1 MIVKADV
8 KRKVITFSANFSFDL
23 KREVAWPGQMNLDL
37 NHNAAVTMQCNIMIR
52 FQFPWN
58 VPHSNVNL
66 TGFYGNVHSNFEF
79 DI

>member
-37 NHNAAVTMQCNIMIR
+37 NHNAAVTMQCNICNDKIPISLER
-52 FQFPWN
+52 APFKCESDWILWQCAFQFR
-58 VPHSNVNL
+58 
-66 TGFYGNVHSNFEF
+66 
-79 DI
+79 I